1 MAEYR
6 RFVSY
11 IYAYD
16 RGIKNKNVGFAKME
30 VRNGECRIHV
40 NIKGAFAASG
50 KELEAYLFHREEEML
65 LGTWMGSFAIK
76 NGNGEFKAVTSADNI
91 GGSGLPLE
99 EMNGVLLRHKGE
111 EARIYASGW
120 DDNAVTPENFIPV
133 NQEERQEEKEY
144 DVEAELALTTER
156 ERLAAAEL
164 MPVMEAVEE
173 ELARLSADKDME
185 AMPELEQ
192 PVEMPEIQPAIRP
205 EEQPAIQPVEE
216 PQRTIPEEQ
225 PVIQPMKEP
234 QNMPEEQPAV
244 HPMSEPQRVVP
255 EEQPVVHPMPEP
267 ERDIPEEQPVIQP
280 VSEPQRVIP
289 EEPSANQSMPKMQ
302 RNVQRKQPIPQ
313 MQKNMQKKQSIPA
326 KAEPQ
331 SFSQTDT
338 VQTYTEQRTYHG
350 LWDRLENIF
359 PKVVAF
365 EDEPDIS
372 CLKIDLK
379 DLEYLPRENWGL
391 ANNSFLLH
399 GYYNFRYLILAK
411 LGEHQYMIGIPGM
424 YHNNERFMAA
434 MFGFDHFKPVKDY
447 KPLTGHFGYWYQWLR
462 M

>member
-16 RGIKNKNVGFAKME
+16 RGIKSKNVGFAKME

-65 LGTWMGSFAIK
+65 LGTWMGSFTIK

-120 DDNAVTPENFIPV
+120 DDHAVTPESFIPV
-133 NQEERQEEKEY
+133 NQEERQEERGNEL
-144 DVEAELALTTER
+144 EAELALTAER
-156 ERLAAAEL
+156 EGLAAAEL

-173 ELARLSADKDME
+173 ELARLSADRDMITE
-185 AMPELEQ
+185 SGPEVQ
-192 PVEMPEIQPAIRP
+192 PVEM
-205 EEQPAIQPVEE
+205 
-216 PQRTIPEEQ
+216 PEEQ
-225 PVIQPMKEP
+225 PVIQPMI
-234 QNMPEEQPAV
+234 QPEEQPVIQPVVEPQKEEPEEQPVIQPAKEPQSMPEVQPTV
-244 HPMSEPQRVVP
+244 HPISEPQRVVP
-255 EEQPVVHPMPEP
+255 EEQLVIHPVPELQRMVSQEKPVNRTMPEFQRVVPEEQSAAQPMPEF
-267 ERDIPEEQPVIQP
+267 
-280 VSEPQRVIP
+280 
-289 EEPSANQSMPKMQ
+289 
-302 RNVQRKQPIPQ
+302 QRKV
-313 MQKNMQKKQSIPA
+313 QKNQPMRPKT
-326 KAEPQ
+326 EPQ
-331 SFSQTDT
+331 SLSQSDI
-338 VQTYTEQRTYHG
+338 VHNNVDQRTYSG

-365 EDEPDIS
+365 EDEPDIC

-411 LGEHQYMIGIPGM
+411 LGEHQYMIGVPGM

>member
-16 RGIKNKNVGFAKME
+16 RGIKSKNVGFAKME

-65 LGTWMGSFAIK
+65 LGTWMGSFTIK

-120 DDNAVTPENFIPV
+120 DDHAVTPESFIPV
-133 NQEERQEEKEY
+133 NQEERQEERGNEL
-144 DVEAELALTTER
+144 EAELALTAER
-156 ERLAAAEL
+156 EGLAAAEL

-173 ELARLSADKDME
+173 ELARLSADRDMITE
-185 AMPELEQ
+185 SGPEVQ
-192 PVEMPEIQPAIRP
+192 PVEM
-205 EEQPAIQPVEE
+205 
-216 PQRTIPEEQ
+216 PEEQ
-225 PVIQPMKEP
+225 PVIQPMI
-234 QNMPEEQPAV
+234 QPEEQPVIQPVVEPQKEEPEEQPVIQPAKEPQSMPEVQPTV
-244 HPMSEPQRVVP
+244 HPISEPQRVVP
-255 EEQPVVHPMPEP
+255 EEQPVIHPVPELQRMVSQEKPVNRTMPEFQRVVPEEQSAAQPMPEF
-267 ERDIPEEQPVIQP
+267 
-280 VSEPQRVIP
+280 
-289 EEPSANQSMPKMQ
+289 
-302 RNVQRKQPIPQ
+302 QRKV
-313 MQKNMQKKQSIPA
+313 QKNQPMRPKT
-326 KAEPQ
+326 EPQ
-331 SFSQTDT
+331 SLSQSDT
-338 VQTYTEQRTYHG
+338 VHNNVDQRTYSG

-365 EDEPDIS
+365 EDEPDIC

-411 LGEHQYMIGIPGM
+411 LGEHQYMIGVPGM

>member
-16 RGIKNKNVGFAKME
+16 RGIKSKNVGFAKME

-50 KELEAYLFHREEEML
+50 KELETYLFHREEEML
-65 LGTWMGSFAIK
+65 LGTWMGSFSIK

-120 DDNAVTPENFIPV
+120 DDHAVTPESFIPV
-133 NQEERQEEKEY
+133 NQEERQEENNL
-144 DVEAELALTTER
+144 EAELALTAEKDG
-156 ERLAAAEL
+156 LSAAQL

-173 ELARLSADKDME
+173 ELARLSADRDRAEMVE
-185 AMPELEQ
+185 PEMQPIELPDVQ
-192 PVEMPEIQPAIRP
+192 PVVQ
-205 EEQPAIQPVEE
+205 
-216 PQRTIPEEQ
+216 PEEQ
-225 PVIQPMKEP
+225 PVIQPMEEP
-234 QNMPEEQPAV
+234 QREMPEVQPVVQPIPEPQSMPEVQPAV
-244 HPMSEPQRVVP
+244 QPEPEPQRTV
-255 EEQPVVHPMPEP
+255 
-267 ERDIPEEQPVIQP
+267 PEEQPVIQP
-280 VSEPQRVIP
+280 MPEPQRVMP
-289 EEPSANQSMPKMQ
+289 EEQP
-302 RNVQRKQPIPQ
+302 VIQPIPEIQ
-313 MQKNMQKKQSIPA
+313 GKMQKEKPMPKA
-326 KAEPQ
+326 KPQ
-331 SFSQTDT
+331 SLSQAETEHHTTD
-338 VQTYTEQRTYHG
+338 QRVYSG

-365 EDEPDIS
+365 EDEPDIC

>member
-1 MAEYR
+1 M
-6 RFVSY
+6 
-11 IYAYD
+11 
-16 RGIKNKNVGFAKME
+16 
-30 VRNGECRIHV
+30 
-40 NIKGAFAASG
+40 
-50 KELEAYLFHREEEML
+50 
-65 LGTWMGSFAIK
+65 
-76 NGNGEFKAVTSADNI
+76 
-91 GGSGLPLE
+91 
-99 EMNGVLLRHKGE
+99 
-111 EARIYASGW
+111 
-120 DDNAVTPENFIPV
+120 TPENFIPV

-302 RNVQRKQPIPQ
+302 KNVQRKQPIPQ